1 MRVVPKPV
9 KRSPRLNLGPD
20 RGDAGLAFILLIPVL
35 LIIVLHLINATQ
47 QLYER
52 REAWAVAAAAT
63 RVGNQAD
70 PFQVRATRSPEVDEG
85 KARDAIE
92 RFVADAGYRVNEVNF
107 AGNANGTTDLT
118 VEIEKDIDYIFPIP
132 SGLAETITGRSE
144 STLRVGVSTEGG

>member
-1 MRVVPKPV
+1 MGRPQA
-9 KRSPRLNLGPD
+9 REE
-20 RGDAGLAFILLIPVL
+20 RGDAGIAFVLLIPAL
-35 LIIVLHLINATQ
+35 LLIVLHLINASQ

-92 RFVADAGYRVNEVNF
+92 LYVDNAGYAVNSVVF
-107 AGNANGTTDLT
+107 TTNANGTTDVE
-118 VEIEKDIDYIFPIP
+118 VEIEKPIDYLFPIP
-132 SGLAETITGRSE
+132 SGLSPTITGRAN
-144 STLRVGVSTEGG
+144 STLRVGVSEEGA

>member
-1 MRVVPKPV
+1 MTVTHPTRPH
-9 KRSPRLNLGPD
+9 SPSSLYRD
-20 RGDAGLAFILLIPVL
+20 RGDAGLAFVLLIPVL
-35 LIIVLHLINATQ
+35 LVIVLHLINATQ

-70 PFQVRATRSPEVDEG
+70 PFEVRATRSPEVDED

-92 RFVADAGYRVNEVNF
+92 RFVSDSGYRVNEISF
-107 AGNANGTTDLT
+107 SGNANGTTDLL
-118 VEIEKDIDYIFPIP
+118 VEIEKDIDYLFPIP
-132 SGLAETITGRSE
+132 SGLAGTITGRSE